1 MWSIAEKHLSAG
13 KLIEHKTLPFRIKV
27 HQFYRNSR
35 VFSSASFSE
44 ASAPRA
50 TRGIGVNLR
59 VLEQPRDLTTDGRNT
74 VSAVVEL
81 IEEGGALGLWTVSTA
96 IEEPQM
102 FEHKGRNYWITM
114 RPQRFYRPYSVQLIK
129 FTHERHP
136 GTEIP
141 SRFAS
146 RVRLVIRRQKRIAR

>member
-1 MWSIAEKHLSAG
+1 M
-13 KLIEHKTLPFRIKV
+13 
-27 HQFYRNSR
+27 
-35 VFSSASFSE
+35 
-44 ASAPRA
+44 
-50 TRGIGVNLR
+50 NLR

-114 RPQRFYRPYSVQLIK
+114 RPQRFYRRLGPAHQVHARAAPRHRNSEPVREPCAAVDSQTNEDREVIISMNQPLRTLARRCQASFTNDERTSILQVVRNPGWLCPTLLVQW
-129 FTHERHP
+129 
-136 GTEIP
+136 
-141 SRFAS
+141 
-146 RVRLVIRRQKRIAR
+146 